1 MVAASHN
8 PLPDPHAGG
17 PAPGV
22 PAGGDPPA
30 PVRLRLL
37 VTEDR
42 RHAEEH
48 WTHQMPRL
56 LGPLGVEAACVNSGS
71 EALSAASRTRFDVA
85 VIDLA
90 TPAGHGGVGSAA
102 RLSPPDSGLWL
113 LEVLRRMEHAPAMVV
128 INAAAAP
135 RQSER
140 LLRASLR
147 LGASAVI
154 PRPVELNT
162 LLESIR
168 RILRRGHQDRWPAP
182 PTPPAP
188 PAPPAG

>member
-1 MVAASHN
+1 MVAPFHN
-8 PLPDPHAGG
+8 PVPDPPAGGAGG
-17 PAPGV
+17 P
-22 PAGGDPPA
+22 GGPP

-71 EALSAASRTRFDVA
+71 EALSVASRTRFDVA

-90 TPAGHGGVGSAA
+90 TPAGAAASAPA

-113 LEVLRRMEHAPAMVV
+113 MEVLRRMDHAPAMVV

-135 RQSER
+135 RQAER

-147 LGASAVI
+147 LGASAVV

-162 LLESIR
+162 LLEAIR
-168 RILRRGHQDRWPAP
+168 RVLRRGHQDRWPSPPAGPAP
-182 PTPPAP
+182 PTPPAA
-188 PAPPAG
+188 PAAG